1 VQELPRDQRYK
12 ALLEK
17 KVDAVVAPTAL
28 LHYHAAQEGKERVKL
43 IGPEFDRGQ
52 IASAMQLNSSRRKG

>member
-1 VQELPRDQRYK
+1 MQELPRDQIYK

-17 KVDAVVAPTAL
+17 KVDAVVAPAAL
-28 LHYHAAQEGKERVKL
+28 LHYYAAHEAKERVKL

-52 IASAMQLNSSRRKG
+52 IASAMQLNSPRRKG